1 MSVFFDTLEIGDQA
15 RIVRY
20 ADMPTSYRKKLMSL
34 GLTPGTEFT
43 IKRCAPFG
51 DPIEI
56 TLRGF
61 SLSLRKKEA
70 AGLIVD
76 KVLVK

>member
-1 MSVFFDTLEIGDQA
+1 MSIHFDKLHIGDQA
-15 RIVRY
+15 RILGY
-20 ADMPTSYRKKLMSL
+20 SDMPTAYRKKLMSL

-43 IKRCAPFG
+43 VKRSAPFG

-61 SLSLRKKEA
+61 NLSLRSNEA
-70 AGLIVD
+70 SGLVVE
-76 KVLVK
+76 KL

>member
-1 MSVFFDTLEIGDQA
+1 MSIFFNTLDIGDTA
-15 RIVRY
+15 RIIRY
-20 ADMPTSYRKKLMSL
+20 SDMPTSYRKKLMSL

-43 IKRCAPFG
+43 IKRRAPFG

-61 SLSLRKKEA
+61 SLSLRSNEA
-70 AGLIVD
+70 AGLVVEKI
-76 KVLVK
+76 